1 MPIKTVSLF
10 LFVWRCN
17 IYVELNVLKKTNT
30 LNHNQINMKKSI
42 IVALLLIISIGAGI
56 AAITG
61 IDGKWAGPLHT
72 PDDNTTEVEY
82 NFTTSGNKITGKTES
97 VFGSA
102 IIENAKLEGDNL
114 TFNIN
119 MNGLDLP
126 HKAKIYADS
135 ISMNI
140 DYKGMPLHVTLKRKA
155 N

>member
-1 MPIKTVSLF
+1 M
-10 LFVWRCN
+10 
-17 IYVELNVLKKTNT
+17 KKT
-30 LNHNQINMKKSI
+30 IF
-42 IVALLLIISIGAGI
+42 VALLLMISIGAGI
-56 AAITG
+56 AAITSLT
-61 IDGKWAGPLHT
+61 GKWVGPLHT
-72 PDDNTTEVEY
+72 PDGNTTEVEY
-82 NFTTSGNKITGKTES
+82 NFATDGSKITGKTES

-102 IIENAKLEGDNL
+102 IIENAKLEGDDL

-119 MNGLDLP
+119 LNGLDLP